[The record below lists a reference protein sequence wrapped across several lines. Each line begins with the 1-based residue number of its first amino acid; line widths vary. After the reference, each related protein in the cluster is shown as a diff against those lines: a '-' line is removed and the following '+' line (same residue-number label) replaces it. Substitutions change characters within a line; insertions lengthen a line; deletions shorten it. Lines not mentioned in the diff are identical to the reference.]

1 MKTKISQNQRIFW
14 KADPKINSGFFDMI
28 IFIIVIMNIE
38 DKSENVSK
46 YIKIFFITFKDGP
59 LINTCK
65 NVI

>member
-46 YIKIFFITFKDGP
+46 YIKIFLIIFKDGP
-59 LINTCK
+59 LTHVK
-65 NVI
+65 M